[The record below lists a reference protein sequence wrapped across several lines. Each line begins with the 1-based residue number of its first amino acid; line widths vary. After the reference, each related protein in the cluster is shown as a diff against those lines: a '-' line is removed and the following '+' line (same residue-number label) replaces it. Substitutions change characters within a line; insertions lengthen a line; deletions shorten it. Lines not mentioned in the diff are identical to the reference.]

1 LFDRSKY
8 RLRLNKIRPVRL
20 LVVGYAGIILTGALL
35 LMLPIASRER
45 IVTPF
50 IDTLFTAGS
59 ATCVTGLV
67 IYDTFTHWSV
77 FGQLVILALIQI
89 GGLGFM
95 SLAIVIITFTNRKV
109 GFSQRV
115 LMQESIAAPQVGGM
129 VRMARFVI
137 GGSLMIEAAGALI
150 MSTRFIH
157 ELGWARGIY
166 NAVFHS
172 VSAFCNAGYDVLGR
186 EQFGGQRSSL
196 IYFNR
201 DPSIVVTIA
210 LLIIVGGLGFFV
222 WDDIKTNRLRFR
234 KYRLHSKLVLTTTAF
249 LIAAGTLMIFAIEY
263 NAPSFKGMNFFTKL
277 MNAFFQA
284 VTPRTAGFNSV
295 NTGAMMQ
302 STLFMTII
310 LMLIGG
316 SPGSTAGG
324 IKTTSFAMLVL
335 NIFTVSKKGSSLQ
348 AFHRRIDDGVLRNA
362 VTITSIYII
371 LFVGAAMSISIVDG
385 FPILD
390 SLFESAS
397 AIGTVG
403 LTMGITGNLG
413 LSSKLI
419 LTFLMYFG
427 RVGCLTII
435 YAIKTRSGVEL
446 SKSPLE
452 RIAVG

>member
-1 LFDRSKY
+1 MFDRSKF
-8 RLRLNKIRPVRL
+8 RLRLNKIRPVRM
-20 LVVGYAGIILTGALL
+20 LVLGYMGIILTGALL
-35 LMLPIASRER
+35 LMLPISSRER
-45 IVTPF
+45 IFTPF
-50 IDTLFTAGS
+50 IDTLFTSAS

-67 IYDTFTHWSV
+67 VYDTFTHWSI
-77 FGQLVILALIQI
+77 FGQLVILTLIEI

-95 SLAIVIITFTNRKV
+95 SMAIVIITFTSRKV
-109 GFSQRV
+109 GFSQRM

-129 VRMARFVI
+129 VRMARLVI
-137 GGSLMIEAAGALI
+137 GGSLALEAAGALI
-150 MSTRFIH
+150 LATRFIPD
-157 ELGWARGIY
+157 LGFARGVY

-186 EQFGGQRSSL
+186 AQFGGERSSL
-196 IYFNR
+196 TYFNR
-201 DPSIVVTIA
+201 DPRVLLTVA

-249 LIAAGTLMIFAIEY
+249 LIAAGTLMILVFEY
-263 NAPSFKGMNFFTKL
+263 NAPAFKGMGFFAKL

-295 NTGAMMQ
+295 NVTALRE
-302 STLFMTII
+302 STLFLTII

-324 IKTTSFAMLVL
+324 VKTTTFAMLVL
-335 NIFTVSKKGSSLQ
+335 NVMTVSKKSRTLN
-348 AFHRRIDDGVLRNA
+348 AFHRRIDDGVLRSA
-362 VTITSIYII
+362 ATITSIYIF
-371 LFVGAAMSISIVDG
+371 LFIFAAMTISAVDG
-385 FPILD
+385 FPILK
-390 SLFESAS
+390 SLFEAAS

-403 LTMGITGNLG
+403 LSMGITGGLG
-413 LSSKLI
+413 TLSKLI

-427 RVGCLTII
+427 RVGCLTIL
-435 YAIKTRSGVEL
+435 YAIRTKSGAEL